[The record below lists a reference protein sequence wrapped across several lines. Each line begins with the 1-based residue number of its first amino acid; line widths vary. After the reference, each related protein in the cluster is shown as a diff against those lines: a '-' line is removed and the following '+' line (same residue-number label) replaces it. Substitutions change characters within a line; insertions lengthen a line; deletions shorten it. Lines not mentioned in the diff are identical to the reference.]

1 MQHRPCC
8 QWQLTTC
15 GCTSVLSLWAA
26 VSICARSSEALTADA
41 HAERVDGVLVSRDV
55 GDEVRLA
62 LARCGRAV
70 VRLRIGPHVVPA
82 EPARDPS
89 DARPSSSVSCV
100 SMRTAACVASRQ
112 PGRTGR
118 QAGRTVGRGPPRPV
132 QQKRESWTPHQ
143 NRTLRGGRERSLHAE
158 CATWACDASASAS
171 ASSTRRAILFCAL
184 GGDSAGAAWVRRAHA
199 ARALPRRRRAEQ
211 RQSTP

>member
-1 MQHRPCC
+1 V
-8 QWQLTTC
+8 
-15 GCTSVLSLWAA
+15 SV
-26 VSICARSSEALTADA
+26 CARSSEALTADA

-100 SMRTAACVASRQ
+100 SMRTAACVASPDRVD
-112 PGRTGR
+112 RADS
-118 QAGRTVGRGPPRPV
+118 QAGQDGR
-132 QQKRESWTPHQ
+132 SWT
-143 NRTLRGGRERSLHAE
+143 A
-158 CATWACDASASAS
+158 A
-171 ASSTRRAILFCAL
+171 
-184 GGDSAGAAWVRRAHA
+184 AGATKAGNTNFRF
-199 ARALPRRRRAEQ
+199 
-211 RQSTP
+211 SYTK

>member
-1 MQHRPCC
+1 MFGNVRLIWRIHGQKPGSCIPSSEIEPLRTPYANLQHRPCC

-26 VSICARSSEALTADA
+26 VSVCARSSEALTADA

-112 PGRTGR
+112 PGQGGQGG
-118 QAGRTVGRGPPRPV
+118 QAGRTVGRGPRPV
-132 QQKRESWTPHQ
+132 QQ
-143 NRTLRGGRERSLHAE
+143 
-158 CATWACDASASAS
+158 
-171 ASSTRRAILFCAL
+171 
-184 GGDSAGAAWVRRAHA
+184 
-199 ARALPRRRRAEQ
+199 
-211 RQSTP
+211 